1 MPVNV
6 VGGGLDEFRGRGE
19 RTCEPQPQANVWPM
33 ARRESA
39 PRDWAKMD
47 ISACF
52 RHETVPLNARDCLN
66 LWLHLSLTLIG
77 VAWQSVAFAMQIMC
91 RPFRARTSKAGCPG
105 LQPGLSWAGL
115 SALGPLRLFRYN
127 SAATSASMRILV
139 VEDEADLLR
148 SVAKALREE
157 GYAVDTA
164 VDGEEGLFSAEN
176 NDYDAIVLDVMMP
189 KLDGWEMLARLRRTK
204 KTPVLMLT
212 ARDQSRDRVRGLDTG
227 ADDYV
232 VKPFDLPELFARLRA
247 LIRRSAGQTRNV
259 IEIGDVSLDIAA
271 RRVTRASEI
280 ISLTAREY
288 ALLEY
293 LALHRGELVTRTA
306 LYEHLFDEND
316 STMSNL
322 LDVHVSNLRKKL
334 GAEFISTRRGH
345 GYCIE

>member
-1 MPVNV
+1 M
-6 VGGGLDEFRGRGE
+6 L
-19 RTCEPQPQANVWPM
+19 
-33 ARRESA
+33 
-39 PRDWAKMD
+39 
-47 ISACF
+47 
-52 RHETVPLNARDCLN
+52 PLEKN
-66 LWLHLSLTLIG
+66 
-77 VAWQSVAFAMQIMC
+77 
-91 RPFRARTSKAGCPG
+91 
-105 LQPGLSWAGL
+105 
-115 SALGPLRLFRYN
+115 
-127 SAATSASMRILV
+127 ASMRILV

-148 SVAKALREE
+148 SLAQALREE

-164 VDGEEGLFSAEN
+164 PNGEDGLFSAEN
-176 NDYDAIVLDVMMP
+176 IDYDAVVLDVMMP
-189 KLDGWEMLARLRRTK
+189 GMDGWEMLARLRKSK

-259 IEIGDVSLDIAA
+259 IEIGDVLIDVAG
-271 RRVTRASEI
+271 RHVVRAKETVP
-280 ISLTAREY
+280 LTAREY